1 MNYPFY
7 PVLHVADLVALSAM
21 LAVVWACWLDE
32 EAINRLFCPLQEK
45 FHTFVLRGLRNI
57 SEAP

>member
-1 MNYPFY
+1 
-7 PVLHVADLVALSAM
+7 VAYAKEMAEEENFTMYVDFAH
-21 LAVVWACWLDE
+21 LDE
-32 EAINRLFCPLQEK
+32 EARNTPLCPSQEK